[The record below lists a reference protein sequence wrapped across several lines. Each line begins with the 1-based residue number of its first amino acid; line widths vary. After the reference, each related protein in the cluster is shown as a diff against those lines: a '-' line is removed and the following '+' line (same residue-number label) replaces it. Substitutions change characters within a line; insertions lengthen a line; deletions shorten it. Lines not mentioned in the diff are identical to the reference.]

1 MPKEM
6 SFFVNVAIEGS
17 TKIPT
22 GKIALMRDGALVWF
36 GDLTAPWEDAVFD
49 RVIVSDLDFDKIAA
63 RCKDLLGPKLRRIDD
78 DADPF

>member
-1 MPKEM
+1 MPKGPPI
-6 SFFVNVAIEGS
+6 FVNIAIEGS

-22 GKIALMRDGALVWF
+22 GKIALMHQGALVWF
-36 GDLTAPWEDAVFD
+36 GNLSAPWEDAVFD
-49 RVIVSDLDFDKIAA
+49 RLIVSDLDFDKIAA